1 MLDHL
6 VPEGVELCEAYGD
19 AGPEAAAYRLFPS
32 ERAVVR
38 HLSEER
44 RREFTTVRGCARR
57 ALARLGIPPGPLVPD
72 VSGAPRWPRGAVGS
86 MTHCPG
92 YRAAVVAP
100 AGEYAALG
108 IDAEPAE
115 PLPAVVAARL
125 LPDAERRSAHALGA
139 ALGIPADRLAFCAKE
154 ASYKA
159 FSPWLGRRHGI
170 RDFAVLPAGDGS
182 FRGAVPGR
190 RHRFEGRWTVR
201 SGYLVAVVCLTAAE
215 WSGPL
220 SAGFPPGSGW
230 QQAAM

>member
-1 MLDHL
+1 MLDRL
-6 VPEGVELCEAYGD
+6 VPEGVELCETYGD
-19 AGPEAAAYRLFPS
+19 MAPEAAAACLFPS

-44 RREFTTVRGCARR
+44 RREFATVRGCART
-57 ALARLGIPPGPLVPD
+57 ALARLGIPPEPLVPD

-86 MTHCPG
+86 LTHCPG

-100 AGEYAALG
+100 AREYAALG

-125 LPDAERRSAHALGA
+125 LPDAERRSADELRAVLG
-139 ALGIPADRLAFCAKE
+139 LPADRLAFCAKE

-159 FSPWLGRRHGI
+159 FSPWCGRRYGI
-170 RDFAVLPAGDGS
+170 RDFAVRLAGDGS
-182 FRGAVPGR
+182 FRGAVPER
-190 RHRFEGRWTVR
+190 RHRFEGRWAVR
-201 SGYLVAVVCLTAAE
+201 SGYLVTVVCLAAE
-215 WSGPL
+215 DWSGPL
-220 SAGFPPGSGW
+220 TAGFRPDHGW